1 VNLACWEC
9 RNLEQFL
16 QVSARGDA
24 RVVAVSLKSGLR
36 SRPWDRR
43 DVRVPGL
50 YCANC
55 TSSVDADID
64 ALGLSDDRI
73 VFVAPSEFRSDGLA
87 DELVSLRSDAA
98 WSRLELKEE
107 PARYADLTGGV
118 HPAVVD
124 ALTRTGRLPLFVHQA
139 QAIEAAMA
147 GGHVV
152 QATSAGSGKSL
163 GFMVPVLDRL
173 IRSSVSTAILVFP
186 LRALANDQRA
196 ALERLN
202 AGETRWV
209 DSSSFDLV
217 LDEDAPRIRVTR
229 YDGTTPEHEKTLAR
243 HQTRLLVTTPDM
255 LHASVLR
262 MGARNYKDGTS
273 WERLLK
279 GLQFV
284 VLDELHSYQGVFGSN
299 VAQVMRRLR
308 RVARHHGASPQFL
321 GASATV
327 ANPVEL
333 AEKLTGLSPFQLVDD
348 DGSPRRRRVLLICN
362 PPERSQYA
370 ASAKAQ
376 AAKKEE
382 NEEAQTEGGRIAPQ
396 TVAIELIGSGAL
408 NSADHPP
415 IRTIAFCRSRNAV
428 FQLARRIQNNLKE
441 ARRADLAGA
450 VASYAATFLADDRVE
465 AEGKLRDG
473 STLAVVSTS
482 ALELGIDI
490 PDLSLAVLLG
500 YPGQIA
506 SFRQR
511 IGRVGRAGEG
521 LAVLIVGDDP
531 LQQFLARDPET
542 LDRLLT
548 SPAETVVIN
557 PSARE
562 IVRRYGL
569 APAQEELGGIAYED
583 EEFFGDVVKEWLED
597 CSGAPTKT
605 RRGIPYW
612 RVAEFDEAYE
622 SLRGGGASS
631 IQVLLQ
637 DGRDFKPIGTVDE
650 GTAPRDAFV
659 PSIWSGADGAYRV
672 EGFDHKKR
680 EVYCS
685 GPIEVGYLTRGVTV
699 DRVEIGDDHR
709 PRRMIAGGAVGF
721 SGLRITRQVFS
732 YVEQH
737 FSGIERKKTV
747 ERGWPQLEFTTDG
760 LFLEI
765 APSWADGQPLEESI
779 KGVEH
784 LLLAAAPALIACD
797 PYDVDASSTRTH
809 LFVYDSFG
817 GGIRLTEPTYD
828 RLGELVRLAYEIVAT
843 CPCEAGCPSC
853 VLLARRPDGNRELS
867 KQGAL
872 AILRHLRDE
881 TDDGYQ

>member
-1 VNLACWEC
+1 MLACWEC
-9 RNLEQFL
+9 RNLEKFV

-24 RVVAVSLKSGLR
+24 RVVAQSSQTGLR
-36 SRPWDRR
+36 SQPWDRR
-43 DVRVPGL
+43 DVRPPGL
-50 YCANC
+50 FCATC
-55 TSSVDADID
+55 STPVEADLQ
-64 ALGLSDDRI
+64 ALGLTDDRI
-73 VFVAPSEFRSDGLA
+73 AFVLPSEFRADDLA
-87 DELVSLRSDAA
+87 EELMSLRADAA
-98 WSRLELKEE
+98 WTRLNLEGSV
-107 PARYADLTGGV
+107 ARHADMPENV
-118 HPAVVD
+118 HPAVVE
-124 ALTRTGRLPLFVHQA
+124 ALTRNGRLPLFVHQA
-139 QAIEAAMA
+139 EAISTALG

-173 IRSSVSTAILVFP
+173 IRSSIATAILVFP
-186 LRALANDQRA
+186 LRALANDQIA

-202 AGETRWV
+202 GTETRWV

-229 YDGTTPEHEKTLAR
+229 YHGATPEHERNLAR
-243 HQTRLLVTTPDM
+243 HQARLLVTTPDM
-255 LHASVLR
+255 LHESVLR
-262 MGARNYKDGTS
+262 MGAKNYRDGTS

-299 VAQVMRRLR
+299 VAQVLRRLR
-308 RVARHHGASPQFL
+308 RLARHHGSSPQFL

-333 AEKLTGLSPFQLVDD
+333 AEKLTGLGPFQLIEG

-362 PPERSQYA
+362 PPERSQDA
-370 ASAKAQ
+370 PSAKAQ
-376 AAKKEE
+376 AAKKDEGDD
-382 NEEAQTEGGRIAPQ
+382 APLDGGRIAPQ

-408 NSADHPP
+408 ASTAHLPV
-415 IRTIAFCRSRNAV
+415 RTIAFCRSRNAV

-450 VASYAATFLADDRVE
+450 VASYAATFLADDRAE

-542 LDRLLT
+542 LERLLS

-562 IVRRYGL
+562 IARRYGL
-569 APAQEELGGIAYED
+569 APAQEELGGIAFED
-583 EEFFGDVVKEWLED
+583 EEFFGDIVGEWLD
-597 CSGAPTKT
+597 GCSGAPSAT
-605 RRGIPYW
+605 RRGIAYW
-612 RVAEFDEAYE
+612 RVEDFDEPYQ
-622 SLRGGGASS
+622 SLRGGGAGS

-637 DGRDFKPIGTVDE
+637 SGRDFKPIGTVDA

-659 PSIWSGADGAYRV
+659 PAIWSGADGALYRV
-672 EGFDHKKR
+672 EGFDPKKR

-685 GPIEVGYLTRGVTV
+685 GPLDAGHLTRGVAV
-699 DRVEIGDDHR
+699 DRVEIVDGHR
-709 PRRMIAGGAVGF
+709 LPRTVAAGTVGF
-721 SGLRITRQVFS
+721 GRLSITRQVFS

-737 FSGIERKKTV
+737 FSGVERKKQV
-747 ERGWPQLEFTTDG
+747 ERGWPPMDFTTDG

-765 APSWADGQPLEESI
+765 DPCWADDHPLEESI

-797 PYDVDASSTRTH
+797 PYDVDATSTRTH
-809 LFVYDSFG
+809 VFVYDSFG

-828 RLGELVRLAYEIVAT
+828 RFGELVVLAHDIVAT
-843 CPCEAGCPSC
+843 CPCDSGCPSC
-853 VLLARRPDGNRELS
+853 VLLARRPDGNRQLS
-867 KQGAL
+867 KPGAL
-872 AILRHLRDE
+872 AILRHLRE
-881 TDDGYQ
+881 ATAEGA

>member
-1 VNLACWEC
+1 MLACWEC
-9 RNLEQFL
+9 RNLEHFI
-16 QVSARGDA
+16 QVSERGDA
-24 RVVAVSLKSGLR
+24 RSVVQSVKSGLR

-43 DVRVPGL
+43 DDRPPGL
-50 YCANC
+50 FCTNC
-55 TSSVDADID
+55 CSPVEADLD
-64 ALGLSDDRI
+64 ALGLLDDRI
-73 VFVAPSEFRSDGLA
+73 AFVLPSEFRADGLA
-87 DELVSLRSDAA
+87 DELVSLRADAA
-98 WSRLELKEE
+98 WNRLDLAEHA
-107 PARYADLTGGV
+107 ARHAEMPPGV
-118 HPAVVD
+118 HPAVSE
-124 ALTRTGRLPLFVHQA
+124 ALIRTHRLPLFVHQA
-139 QAIEAAMA
+139 QAIEAAMQ

-173 IRSSVSTAILVFP
+173 IRSSVTTAILVFP
-186 LRALANDQRA
+186 LRALANDQIA

-202 AGETRWV
+202 ATQTRWV
-209 DSSSFDLV
+209 DTSSFDLV

-229 YDGTTPEHEKTLAR
+229 YHGATPEHERNLAR
-243 HQTRLLVTTPDM
+243 HQARLLVTTPDM
-255 LHASVLR
+255 LHESVLR
-262 MGARNYKDGTS
+262 MGARNYRDGTS

-308 RVARHHGASPQFL
+308 RLAHHHGASPQFL

-362 PPERSQYA
+362 PPERSQDA
-370 ASAKAQ
+370 PSAKAQ
-376 AAKKEE
+376 AAKKD
-382 NEEAQTEGGRIAPQ
+382 NGDEAPLEAGRIAPQ

-408 NSADHPP
+408 ASSAHLPV
-415 IRTIAFCRSRNAV
+415 RTIAFCRSRNAV

-441 ARRADLAGA
+441 ARRPDLAGA
-450 VASYAATFLADDRVE
+450 VASYAATFLADDRAE

-473 STLAVVSTS
+473 STLAVVSTN

-542 LDRLLT
+542 LARLL
-548 SPAETVVIN
+548 SAPAETVVIN

-562 IVRRYGL
+562 IARRYGL
-569 APAQEELGGIAYED
+569 APAQEELGGIAFED
-583 EEFFGDVVKEWLED
+583 AEFFGEVVEDWLAT
-597 CSGAPTKT
+597 CSGAPSAT
-605 RRGIPYW
+605 RRGIAYW
-612 RVAEFDEAYE
+612 RVEDFDEPYQ
-622 SLRGGGASS
+622 SLRGGGAGSV
-631 IQVLLQ
+631 QVLHQ
-637 DGRDFKPIGTVDE
+637 SGRDFKAIGTLDE
-650 GTAPRDAFV
+650 GTAPRDTFV
-659 PSIWSGADGAYRV
+659 PTIWSGADGALYRV
-672 EGFDHKKR
+672 EGFDPKKR
-680 EVYCS
+680 EVYCE
-685 GPIEVGYLTRGVTV
+685 GPVEANHLTRGVTV
-699 DRVEIGDDHR
+699 DRVEIIDAHR
-709 PRRMIAGGAVGF
+709 SPRGVAAGTVGF
-721 SGLRITRQVFS
+721 GRLSITRQVFS

-737 FSGIERKKTV
+737 FSGVERKKQV
-747 ERGWPQLEFTTDG
+747 ERGWPPMDFTTDG
-760 LFLEI
+760 LSLEVD
-765 APSWADGQPLEESI
+765 PSWADDHPLEESI

-797 PYDVDASSTRTH
+797 PYDVDATSTRTH
-809 LFVYDSFG
+809 IFVYDSFG

-828 RLGELVRLAYEIVAT
+828 RFGELVLLAHDIVAT
-843 CPCEAGCPSC
+843 CPCDAGCPSC

-867 KQGAL
+867 KSGAM
-872 AILRHLRDE
+872 AILRHLRE
-881 TDDGYQ
+881 ATAEGA